1 MDITSVFGKAIWITH
16 PAQNGR
22 EPLYQIIRSKFSL
35 PKVKKATMRIV
46 GFGFFHSYINGKR
59 VGNDYFLPLSTD
71 YEPRKD
77 YPIGELLSG
86 HRLYVPE
93 FDVTDMLSPGENTL
107 AVHFGGGWYAV
118 QDEAGYGTPK
128 LIWRIWG
135 ETENGEEFDLV
146 SSGDAKASLSY
157 VRDGFFP
164 THENR
169 DYTLGVT
176 EDAFEPDFDDS
187 AWVCAVAARPPE
199 TNYLFSDCP
208 PDRVCETLIPKLLA
222 KEEGFSLYDAG
233 KNCTGWPVLKLKAAP
248 GETVTLYMGEE
259 LEPDGSFSDFFNFHQ
274 TVKIVS
280 DGRERLIR
288 PEFTWFGYRY
298 FKIEG
303 KAEPVCVEFVHTAA
317 AQTADFSSDND
328 ILNWIH
334 DAYVNTQLS
343 NMHAGIPSD
352 CPHLERRG
360 YTGDGQLT
368 CHAAM
373 NIFDAKAFYKKWTH
387 DIIDCQDVHTGH
399 IQYTA
404 PYLRSGGGP
413 GGWGCAIVEV
423 PYRYY
428 LHYGDDEL
436 LRLAYPAMLKY
447 FEYLETHSEGNLVI
461 SDKEGEWCLGDWC
474 PPIQVIL
481 PAPFV
486 NNYFY
491 IKSLSA
497 AIEIAKIIRK
507 EEDIP
512 LFEKRIALRK
522 RATVSAYYNS
532 WDGNFVGNMQGA
544 NAFAVDIGLGDKRTY
559 QNLVSRYASLDG
571 FDTGIF
577 GTDIVTRVL
586 FEGGDADVAYKLL
599 TSTARSSFGEM
610 KRLGA
615 TTIREYWPGSLTDR
629 SHNHPMF
636 GAVAAYFYDYILG
649 IRAKD
654 NSPGY
659 KDIIVSPAMPAG
671 LGAVSGYRTLP
682 AGKVSVSLESDG
694 SNAKANISDPDGIKA
709 KFVFGKT
716 ETELHAGEN
725 TVVFAL

>member
-1 MDITSVFGKAIWITH
+1 MDMTSVFGKAKWISA
-16 PAQNGR
+16 PEKNGSV
-22 EPLYQIIRSKFSL
+22 PMYQIARSSFSL
-35 PKVKKATMRIV
+35 LNIKKATLRVV
-46 GFGFFHSYINGKR
+46 GLGFFHCYINGKR
-59 VGNDYFLPLSTD
+59 VSNDFFLPLSTD
-71 YEPRKD
+71 FEPREN
-77 YPIGELLSG
+77 YPIEEILSG
-86 HRLYVPE
+86 HRIYVPE
-93 FDVTDMLSPGENTL
+93 FDVTDMLVSGINTL
-107 AVHFGGGWYAV
+107 ALHFGGGWYTV
-118 QDEAGYGTPK
+118 TDDAGFGKTK
-128 LIWRIWG
+128 AIWRLFG

-146 SSGDAKASLSY
+146 SSEDAKANESY

-164 THENR
+164 CWENH
-169 DYTLGVT
+169 DYTLGFT
-176 EDAFEPDFDDS
+176 EAAFAPDFDDS
-187 AWVCAVAARPPE
+187 AWENAVAAKPLE

-208 PDRVCETLIPKLLA
+208 PDRVCETLAPKLLA
-222 KEEGFSLYDAG
+222 KEDGFTLWDAG
-233 KNCTGWPVLKLKAAP
+233 KNCTGWPLLKLTAKK

-259 LEPDGSFSDFFNFHQ
+259 LNPDGTFSDFFNFHQ
-274 TVKIVS
+274 IVKYVS
-280 DGRERLIR
+280 DGAEHIVH
-288 PEFTWFGYRY
+288 PEFAWFGYRY

-303 KAEPVCVEFVHTAA
+303 SAEPVCVEFIHTAA
-317 AQTADFSSDND
+317 AQTADFTSDND

-334 DAYVNTQLS
+334 TAYVNTQLS

-373 NIFDAKAFYKKWTH
+373 NIFDTKAFYKKWIG
-387 DIIDCQDVHTGH
+387 DIIDCQDTITGH

-428 LHYGDDEL
+428 LHYGDDEM
-436 LRLAYPAMLKY
+436 LRLAYPSMLKY
-447 FEYLETHSEGNLVI
+447 FEYLESHSEGNLVI

-491 IKSLSA
+491 IKSLTCA
-497 AIEIAKIIRK
+497 VEIAKLIGK

-512 LFEKRIALRK
+512 LFEKRIAERK
-522 RATVSAYYNS
+522 KATVSAYYNS

-544 NAFAVDIGLGDKRTY
+544 NAFAIDIGLGDKRTY
-559 QNLVSRYASLDG
+559 ENLVNRYSSLDG

-586 FEGGDADVAYKLL
+586 FEGGDADVAFKLL

-615 TTIREYWPGSLTDR
+615 TTIWEYWPGSLTDR

-649 IRAKD
+649 IRAKN
-654 NSPGY
+654 NSAGY
-659 KDIIVSPAMPAG
+659 KEIIVSPAMPAG
-671 LGAVSGYRTLP
+671 LGTVSGYRTLP
-682 AGKVSVSLESDG
+682 AGKISVSLESDG
-694 SNAKANISDPDGIKA
+694 SNAKAMITVPDGIKA
-709 KFVFGKT
+709 SFVFGKT